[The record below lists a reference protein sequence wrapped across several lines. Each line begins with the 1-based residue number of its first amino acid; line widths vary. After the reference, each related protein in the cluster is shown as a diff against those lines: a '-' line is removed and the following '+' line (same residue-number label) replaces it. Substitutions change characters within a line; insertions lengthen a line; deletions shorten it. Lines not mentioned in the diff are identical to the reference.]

1 MPHVLREGAANRYAG
16 LGQPRGPLAL
26 DECEALL
33 HVGLAAEASRRA
45 HVAIE
50 ELTKHGNE
58 VELAEATLLA
68 AVADLHRERLDEA
81 RRQADEALATF
92 TRQRRKGWSE
102 AAKLLTLRIEAAA
115 GRLEPHHV
123 DDALSLVEAFRTTG
137 HRVQQSHAELLA
149 RERSPRR
156 ASPMRPCGRLGAY
169 GPCPLGFRSRSHCM
183 QRRSRRRRSNGGRFD
198 DAGAAVDAGVEILE
212 RQHLALGATDVRAS
226 VTTHAVQLFRVARR
240 MALASGDAALLFDR
254 VEQSRANSLRHRPAA
269 LADERS
275 ARLLADLRLLTGR
288 LRDETMD
295 APAGHVGAVADL
307 ETERLRLEQ
316 ELTDHQWQSVGDGR
330 AARSVARAA
339 QVVEALDDQA
349 MAVLAEIDRELVAI
363 VMVDGRIRV
372 VHLGPMQPILD
383 CATGITM
390 TLKRLARHVVSEVR
404 AAAELDLLMKLGRQ
418 LEALIVDPRDRCGA
432 NLVLVPAR
440 LHQIAWCTSP
450 TLGAQRSASSIGD
463 SVDAGGSRRGG
474 RRDPAR
480 ARLRSTTRGRA

>member
-1 MPHVLREGAANRYAG
+1 MSSQSASRTSRRRRDRYAG

-137 HRVQQSHAELLA
+137 HRVRKAA
-149 RERSPRR
+149 RRV
-156 ASPMRPCGRLGAY
+156 
-169 GPCPLGFRSRSHCM
+169 SRSASAAATGEPDAALRAT
-183 QRRSRRRRSNGGRFD
+183 RRLRSTPAGLPVEISLHAAAIEAEALGTARRFD

-339 QVVEALDDQA
+339 EVAAALDDQA
-349 MAVLAEIDRELVAI
+349 MAVLAEIDRQLVAI
-363 VMVDGRIRV
+363 VMVDGRVRV
-372 VHLGPMQPILD
+372 VVSGR
-383 CATGITM
+383 CSRSST
-390 TLKRLARHVVSEVR
+390 ARP
-404 AAAELDLLMKLGRQ
+404 Q
-418 LEALIVDPRDRCGA
+418 
-432 NLVLVPAR
+432 
-440 LHQIAWCTSP
+440 
-450 TLGAQRSASSIGD
+450 
-463 SVDAGGSRRGG
+463 SR
-474 RRDPAR
+474 
-480 ARLRSTTRGRA
+480 